1 MNNYCER
8 SWVYDNSC
16 GSGMLLNIESYK
28 QMNRPIVHFMLA

>member
-28 QMNRPIVHFMLA
+28 QMNRPYKFILC